1 MNVDF
6 MQNQLIVLADGGSER
21 MIICSF
27 CASRDSS
34 VCRQLISLCSSSSP
48 DLPPSCS
55 GLLHLLDSQTEEQ
68 RIDLGLAVLEPSIGT
83 TQSTTA
89 HSNKVNFS
97 LMDTL
102 LPFSSYRNIICMTA
116 LESIIGV

>member
-1 MNVDF
+1 
-6 MQNQLIVLADGGSER
+6 
-21 MIICSF
+21 MITSLSSLSSLLLLLHLGLTSGHPCLSQ
-27 CASRDSS
+27 AGRDSS

-89 HSNKVNFS
+89 QTKSTFLCLSFILFIQKYYLYDCFE
-97 LMDTL
+97 
-102 LPFSSYRNIICMTA
+102 II
-116 LESIIGV
+116 

>member
-6 MQNQLIVLADGGSER
+6 IKNQLIVLADGGSER
-21 MIICSF
+21 MILCSF
-27 CASRDSS
+27 CAGRDSS

-89 HSNKVNFS
+89 HSNKIN
-97 LMDTL
+97 
-102 LPFSSYRNIICMTA
+102 
-116 LESIIGV
+116 